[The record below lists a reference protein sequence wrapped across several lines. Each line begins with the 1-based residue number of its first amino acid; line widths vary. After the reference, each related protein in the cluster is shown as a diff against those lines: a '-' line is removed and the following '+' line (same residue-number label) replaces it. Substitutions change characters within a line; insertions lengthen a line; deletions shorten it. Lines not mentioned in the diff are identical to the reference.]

1 MPSQIPTR
9 TAPPLRTEYQNQPP
23 PEAQSWDQRDDLP
36 PHPDALEDDEEIE
49 EAPRRGGRRILMVG
63 LLLGAIATGGG
74 LAYAYKTYFSPTR
87 GTVPKVVKAPGE
99 PTRVAP
105 TDPGGKKVA
114 NGDIKVLDK
123 LPSDAQTGDGR
134 EIRVRTIPLTQN
146 GQIAVPQAQAIEPRA
161 PAAVAPTAG
170 IILRDSGLS
179 GLPPSPPPAPLPA
192 PPAVAAPPVQT
203 RQVTITNTGSG
214 QTATAPLAQGAQPT
228 QAPAA
233 PPKKVAAPPAEPK
246 APVQKKAREPDAYS
260 PPQSAGAPAPAA
272 PAQTALKTP
281 APPPAGKSAGF
292 VAALSSH
299 DTKDAALRSLAD
311 LQQTYGTALAGKL
324 LDVAPTDAA
333 TKARGFNYRV
343 VVGPPGSRQGAG
355 AVCTQLKAAGYGTC
369 WAVPFQTE

>member
-1 MPSQIPTR
+1 
-9 TAPPLRTEYQNQPP
+9 L
-23 PEAQSWDQRDDLP
+23 PEAQSWEQRDDLP

-49 EAPRRGGRRILMVG
+49 EAPRRGGRRLLMVG

-74 LAYAYKTYFSPTR
+74 LAYAYKTYFSPAR
-87 GTVPKVVKAPGE
+87 GTAPKVVKAPGE
-99 PTRVAP
+99 PARVAP

-123 LPSDAQTGDGR
+123 LPSDAQVGEGR
-134 EIRVRTIPLTQN
+134 EIKVRTIPLTQN

-170 IILRDSGLS
+170 IILRDTGVS
-179 GLPPSPPPAPLPA
+179 GLPPSPPPAAPPVLSA
-192 PPAVAAPPVQT
+192 PPAPT
-203 RQVTITNTGSG
+203 RQVTITNTGTG
-214 QTATAPLAQGAQPT
+214 QTATAPLPQGAPPT

-246 APVQKKAREPDAYS
+246 APVVKKPREPDAYT
-260 PPQSAGAPAPAA
+260 PPPAA
-272 PAQTALKTP
+272 QGTAPVAQAQTVAKSA
-281 APPPAGKSAGF
+281 APPPAVKSAAF

-299 DTKDAALRSLAD
+299 DTKEAALRSLAD

-333 TKARGFNYRV
+333 TKARGFNFRV

-355 AVCTQLKAAGYGTC
+355 AVCTQLKAAGYGSC
-369 WAVPFQTE
+369 WAVPFETE